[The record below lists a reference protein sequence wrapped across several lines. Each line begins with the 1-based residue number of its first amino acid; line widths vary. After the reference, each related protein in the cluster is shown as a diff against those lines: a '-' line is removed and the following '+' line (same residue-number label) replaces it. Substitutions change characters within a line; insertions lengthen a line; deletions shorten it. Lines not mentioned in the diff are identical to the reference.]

1 MHHHTLKLN
10 LTVCFLLE
18 VLIAFSAV
26 KASAGNL
33 PSKAPNPEDFFLGNN
48 ETQSNTLQLENTTAA
63 VKSQIRQVHET
74 KIGNEGYSLNPD
86 FGFKLYPPDAS
97 NSYELVGSQKNRELD
112 KTLILSQLPSPTA
125 PIPPAPPPKPIPT
138 PQPSPTP
145 PLEETPSPPPESPQ
159 RPEIPG
165 TITIK
170 RFEFEGNTAFSDE
183 QLSKETA
190 EFLNRPITF
199 AELLQVEN
207 NITNLYIKEGYI
219 NSGAVIPA
227 EQTLS
232 PEGAVVKVRI
242 VEGGVEDIRV
252 TGTRR
257 LKPGYVRSR
266 IALATSKPLNREKLL
281 EALQLLQ
288 LDPLI
293 ANISAE
299 LSTGSR
305 PDQSLLEV
313 RVVEADSFR
322 VDIFVDNAGDPSVG
336 TFRRGVNLSEGN
348 LLGFGDRFSFEF
360 INSEGSNAFDV
371 GYTFPINPRNGT
383 IGFATGRTAVGV
395 VEPPFDRIDITGDYY
410 YFDLNLRQPII
421 QNPSQELAL
430 GLTFSR
436 QQSESRLLGER
447 FPLSAGADE
456 EGRTRLST
464 VRFFQE
470 YTQRNS
476 QQVFALRSQFS
487 LGVGWLGATVNSDPP
502 DSRYLAWRGQGQYV
516 RLLAPDTLLVLRSEM
531 QLASK
536 PLVPIEQI
544 RLGGLQTVKGY
555 RQDEFLTDNGVFA
568 SAEVRFPVLRARQIQ
583 GLLQVVPFINFGVG
597 WNNSENS
604 TSTPDPNTLIGTG
617 LGLQWQMGDTLSAR
631 IDYAFPLIDVDDRD
645 RTLQEQGLYFSINY
659 SPF

>member
-10 LTVCFLLE
+10 LTVSLFLE

-26 KASAGNL
+26 KASAVNL
-33 PSKAPNPEDFFLGNN
+33 SSKAPNPEGFSVRNHK
-48 ETQSNTLQLENTTAA
+48 TQISKQQLENSIAA
-63 VKSQIRQVHET
+63 VESLISQNHET
-74 KIGNEGYSLNPD
+74 EIGNKSYFPNPD
-86 FGFKLYPPDAS
+86 FQLKLYPPDAS
-97 NSYELVGSQKNRELD
+97 NLHELVGSKKNPELD
-112 KTLILSQLPSPTA
+112 KVLILSQLPSPTG

-165 TITIK
+165 TIRIQ
-170 RFEFEGNTAFSDE
+170 RFEFEGNTAFSNE
-183 QLSKETA
+183 QLSKATA
-190 EFLNRPITF
+190 DFLNRPITF

-207 NITNLYIKEGYI
+207 DITNLYIKAGYI

-227 EQTLS
+227 DQTLS
-232 PEGAVVKVRI
+232 REGAVVKVRI
-242 VEGGVEDIRV
+242 VEGGVEDIKV

-257 LKPGYVRSR
+257 LKPEYVRSR

-305 PDQSLLEV
+305 PEQSLLEV
-313 RVVEADSFR
+313 NVVEADSFR
-322 VDIFVDNAGDPSVG
+322 VDIFADNAGDPSVG

-360 INSEGSNAFDV
+360 INSNGSNAFDL

-383 IGFATGRTAVGV
+383 IGFATGRTAVEI

-421 QNPSQELAL
+421 QTPTQELAL
-430 GLTFSR
+430 GLSVSR
-436 QQSESRLLGER
+436 QQSESRLLGEK
-447 FPLSAGADE
+447 FPLSAGADD

-476 QQVFALRSQFS
+476 QQVLALRSQFS

-502 DSRYLAWRGQGQYV
+502 DSRYFAWRGQGQYV

-531 QLASK
+531 QLATR

-568 SAEVRFPVLRARQIQ
+568 SAEVRFPVLRARRIE

-597 WNNSENS
+597 WNNSDSPN
-604 TSTPDPNTLIGTG
+604 STPDPNTLIGTG
-617 LGLQWQMGDTLSAR
+617 VGLQWQMGDTFSAR
-631 IDYAFPLIDVDDRD
+631 LDYAFPLIDVDDRD

>member
-1 MHHHTLKLN
+1 MHNHNWKLN
-10 LTVCFLLE
+10 LTVSLFLE
-18 VLIAFSAV
+18 VLIAFSAL

-33 PSKAPNPEDFFLGNN
+33 ASKALKTDNFSVGTH
-48 ETQSNTLQLENTTAA
+48 ETQINTQLENTTAA
-63 VKSQIRQVHET
+63 VENQISQNNDTEIGSEYYFLNHDVRLKS
-74 KIGNEGYSLNPD
+74 NPPNAY
-86 FGFKLYPPDAS
+86 KLH
-97 NSYELVGSQKNRELD
+97 ELVDRNQDKELD
-112 KTLILSQLPSPTA
+112 KILILSQVLGPLPPT
-125 PIPPAPPPKPIPT
+125 PPPKPIPK

-145 PLEETPSPPPESPQ
+145 PLDTTPSPPPESPTL
-159 RPEIPG
+159 PGISG
-165 TITIK
+165 TITIQK
-170 RFEFEGNTAFSDE
+170 FDFQGNTAFSNE
-183 QLSKETA
+183 RLSEATKP
-190 EFLNRPITF
+190 FLNRPITF

-207 NITNLYIKEGYI
+207 IITNLYIKAGYI

-227 EQTLS
+227 EQTFAR
-232 PEGAVVKVRI
+232 EGAVVKVQI
-242 VEGGVEDIRV
+242 IEGGIEDIKV
-252 TGTRR
+252 TGTKR
-257 LKPGYVRSR
+257 LQPNYVRSR

-313 RVVEADSFR
+313 NVVEADSFK
-322 VDIFVDNAGDPSVG
+322 VDIFADNAGDPSVG

-348 LLGFGDRFSFEF
+348 LLGFGDRFSLEY
-360 INSEGSNAFDV
+360 INSDGSNAFDL
-371 GYTFPINPRNGT
+371 GYAFPINARNGT
-383 IGFATGRTAVGV
+383 VGFNTGRTAVTV

-410 YFDLNLRQPII
+410 YIDLNVRQPIF
-421 QNPSQELAL
+421 QTPTQEFAL

-436 QQSESRLLGER
+436 QQSENRLLGEN
-447 FPLSAGADE
+447 FPLSAGADDK
-456 EGRTRLST
+456 GRTRLST

-487 LGVGWLGATVNSDPP
+487 LGVGWLDATVNSEAP
-502 DSRYLAWRGQGQYV
+502 DSRYFAWRGQGQYV

-531 QLASK
+531 QFASTS
-536 PLVPIEQI
+536 LVPIEQI

-555 RQDEFLTDNGVFA
+555 RQDQFLTDNGLFA
-568 SAEVRFPVLRARQIQ
+568 SAEVRFPVWRRRQIE
-583 GLLQVVPFINFGVG
+583 GVLQVIPFINFGVG
-597 WNNSENS
+597 WNNSDNS
-604 TSTPDPNTLIGTG
+604 SSTPDPNTLIGTG
-617 LGLQWQMGDTLSAR
+617 LGLQWQMGETFSAR
-631 IDYAFPLIDVDDRD
+631 LDYAVPLIDVEGDRD

>member
-1 MHHHTLKLN
+1 MHNHNWKLN
-10 LTVCFLLE
+10 LTVSLFLE
-18 VLIAFSAV
+18 VLIAFSAL

-33 PSKAPNPEDFFLGNN
+33 ASKALNTDSFSVGSHK
-48 ETQSNTLQLENTTAA
+48 TQINTQLENTTAA
-63 VKSQIRQVHET
+63 VENQISQNNETDIGSEYYFLNHDVRLKSDPP
-74 KIGNEGYSLNPD
+74 NAS
-86 FGFKLYPPDAS
+86 KLH
-97 NSYELVGSQKNRELD
+97 ELVDRNQDKELD
-112 KTLILSQLPSPTA
+112 KILILSQVLGPL
-125 PIPPAPPPKPIPT
+125 PPAPPPKPIPT

-145 PLEETPSPPPESPQ
+145 PLDTTPSLPPESPTL
-159 RPEIPG
+159 PGTPG
-165 TITIK
+165 TITIQK
-170 RFEFEGNTAFSDE
+170 FDFEGNTAFSNE
-183 QLSKETA
+183 RLSEATKP
-190 EFLNRPITF
+190 FLNRPITF

-207 NITNLYIKEGYI
+207 IITNLYINAGYI

-227 EQTLS
+227 EQTFAR
-232 PEGAVVKVRI
+232 EGAVVKVQI
-242 VEGGVEDIRV
+242 IEGGIEDIKV
-252 TGTRR
+252 TGTKR
-257 LKPGYVRSR
+257 LQPNYVRSR

-313 RVVEADSFR
+313 NVVEADSFR
-322 VDIFVDNAGDPSVG
+322 VDIFADNAGDPSVG

-348 LLGFGDRFSFEF
+348 LLGFGDRFSLEY
-360 INSEGSNAFDV
+360 INSDGSNAFDL
-371 GYTFPINPRNGT
+371 GYAFPINARNGT
-383 IGFATGRTAVGV
+383 VGFNTGRTAVTV

-410 YFDLNLRQPII
+410 YIDLNVRQPLF
-421 QNPSQELAL
+421 QTPTQEFAL

-436 QQSESRLLGER
+436 QQSENRLLGEN
-447 FPLSAGADE
+447 FPLSAGADD

-487 LGVGWLGATVNSDPP
+487 LGVGWLDATVNSEAP
-502 DSRYLAWRGQGQYV
+502 DSRYFAWRGQGQYV

-531 QLASK
+531 QFASTS
-536 PLVPIEQI
+536 LVPIEQI

-555 RQDEFLTDNGVFA
+555 RQDQFLTDNGLFA
-568 SAEVRFPVLRARQIQ
+568 SAEVRFPVWRRRQIE
-583 GLLQVVPFINFGVG
+583 GVLQVIPFINFGVG
-597 WNNSENS
+597 WNNSDNS
-604 TSTPDPNTLIGTG
+604 SSTPDPNTLIGTG
-617 LGLQWQMGDTLSAR
+617 LGLQWQMGETFSAR
-631 IDYAFPLIDVDDRD
+631 LDYAVPLIDVEGDRD

>member
-10 LTVCFLLE
+10 LTVSLFLE
-18 VLIAFSAV
+18 ILIAFSAL

-33 PSKAPNPEDFFLGNN
+33 ASKAPNPEGFSVRNH
-48 ETQSNTLQLENTTAA
+48 ETQVNTQQLKNTTAA
-63 VKSQIRQVHET
+63 VESQISRNNET
-74 KIGNEGYSLNPD
+74 EFGNESYFPNPD
-86 FGFKLYPPDAS
+86 LQLKLYPPDAS
-97 NSYELVGSQKNRELD
+97 NLHELVGSKNNPELD
-112 KTLILSQLPSPTA
+112 KALILSQLPSPTG

-165 TITIK
+165 TIRIQ
-170 RFEFEGNTAFSDE
+170 RFEFEGNTAFSNE
-183 QLSKETA
+183 QLSKATA
-190 EFLNRPITF
+190 DFLNRPITF

-207 NITNLYIKEGYI
+207 DITNLYIKAGYI

-227 EQTLS
+227 DQTLS
-232 PEGAVVKVRI
+232 REGAVVKVRI
-242 VEGGVEDIRV
+242 VEGGVEDIKV

-257 LKPGYVRSR
+257 LKPEYVRSR

-305 PDQSLLEV
+305 PEQSLLEV
-313 RVVEADSFR
+313 NVVEADSFR
-322 VDIFVDNAGDPSVG
+322 VDIFADNAGDPSVG

-360 INSEGSNAFDV
+360 INSNGSNAFDL

-383 IGFATGRTAVGV
+383 IGFATGRTAVEI

-421 QNPSQELAL
+421 QTPTQELAL
-430 GLTFSR
+430 GLSFSR
-436 QQSESRLLGER
+436 QQSESRLLGEK
-447 FPLSAGADE
+447 FPLSAGADD

-464 VRFFQE
+464 VRFFQD

-476 QQVFALRSQFS
+476 QQVLALRSQFS

-502 DSRYLAWRGQGQYV
+502 DSRYFAWRGQGQYV

-531 QLASK
+531 QLATR

-568 SAEVRFPVLRARQIQ
+568 SAEVRFPVLRARRIE

-597 WNNSENS
+597 WNNSDSPN
-604 TSTPDPNTLIGTG
+604 STPDPNTLIGTG
-617 LGLQWQMGDTLSAR
+617 LGLQWQMGDTFSAR
-631 IDYAFPLIDVDDRD
+631 LDYAFPLIDVDDRD

>member
-1 MHHHTLKLN
+1 MHNHTFKLN
-10 LTVCFLLE
+10 LTVSLFLE
-18 VLIAFSAV
+18 VLIAFSAL

-33 PSKAPNPEDFFLGNN
+33 PSKALNTDSFSVRSHQSQIN
-48 ETQSNTLQLENTTAA
+48 TQQLENTTTA
-63 VKSQIRQVHET
+63 VESKISQNNET
-74 KIGNEGYSLNPD
+74 EIGNEYNSLNDHVQLKSDPPN
-86 FGFKLYPPDAS
+86 GFKLHQ
-97 NSYELVGSQKNRELD
+97 LVGTNQDKDLD
-112 KTLILSQLPSPTA
+112 KILILSQVLGPLPPT
-125 PIPPAPPPKPIPT
+125 PPPKPIPT

-145 PLEETPSPPPESPQ
+145 PLDTTPSPPPESPTL
-159 RPEIPG
+159 PGIPG
-165 TITIK
+165 TITIEK
-170 RFEFEGNTAFSDE
+170 FNFEGNTAFSNQ
-183 QLSKETA
+183 QLSEATKP
-190 EFLNRPITF
+190 FLNRPITF

-207 NITNLYIKEGYI
+207 IITNLYINAGYV

-227 EQTLS
+227 EQS
-232 PEGAVVKVRI
+232 FAKEGAVVKVQI
-242 VEGGVEDIRV
+242 IEGGIEDIKV
-252 TGTRR
+252 TGTKR
-257 LKPGYVRSR
+257 LQPNYVRSR
-266 IALATSKPLNREKLL
+266 IALATSKPLNRERLL

-313 RVVEADSFR
+313 NVVEADSFK
-322 VDIFVDNAGDPSVG
+322 VDIFADNAGDPSVG

-360 INSEGSNAFDV
+360 INSDGSNAFDLS
-371 GYTFPINPRNGT
+371 YAFPINARNGT
-383 IGFATGRTAVGV
+383 VGFNTGRTAVTV

-410 YFDLNLRQPII
+410 YIDLNVRQPIF
-421 QNPSQELAL
+421 QTPTQEFAL

-436 QQSESRLLGER
+436 QQSENQLLGEN
-447 FPLSAGADE
+447 FPLSAGADDK
-456 EGRTRLST
+456 GRTRLST

-487 LGVGWLGATVNSDPP
+487 LGVGWLDATVNSDAP
-502 DSRYLAWRGQGQYV
+502 DSRYFAWRGQGQYV

-531 QLASK
+531 QFASTS
-536 PLVPIEQI
+536 LVPIEQI

-555 RQDEFLTDNGVFA
+555 RQDQFLTDNGLFA
-568 SAEVRFPVLRARQIQ
+568 SAEVRFPVWRRRQVE
-583 GLLQVVPFINFGVG
+583 GVLQVIPFINFGVG
-597 WNNSENS
+597 WNNDSD
-604 TSTPDPNTLIGTG
+604 STPDPNTNTLIGTG
-617 LGLQWQMGDTLSAR
+617 LGLQWQMGETFSAR
-631 IDYAFPLIDVDDRD
+631 LDYAVPLIDVEGDRD